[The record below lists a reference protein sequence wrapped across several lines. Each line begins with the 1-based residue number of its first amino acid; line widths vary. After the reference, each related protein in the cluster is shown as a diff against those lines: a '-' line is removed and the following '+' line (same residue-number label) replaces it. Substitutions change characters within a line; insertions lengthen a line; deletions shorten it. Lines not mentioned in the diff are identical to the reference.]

1 MGLSVVHGIVT
12 GLGGAITVESVPGR
26 GARFDVFLPALEITD
41 VAIAAETAE
50 PLPTGNERI
59 LYVDDEVFQTDMLTH
74 MLGLLG
80 YQVQS
85 CNTGHQALELF
96 EKDPLA
102 IDLVITDM
110 IMPGMTG
117 DALSA
122 KLLALRPDLP
132 IILATGYSEQMTE
145 AKAKAMGI
153 RAFTL
158 KPVVMEKLARLIR
171 QVLEKQGER

>member
-1 MGLSVVHGIVT
+1 
-12 GLGGAITVESVPGR
+12 
-26 GARFDVFLPALEITD
+26 
-41 VAIAAETAE
+41 
-50 PLPTGNERI
+50 
-59 LYVDDEVFQTDMLTH
+59 VDDEVFQTDMLTH

-80 YQVQS
+80 YQVQG